1 MGDGVLAH
9 RVQNGVFVAQV
20 NLFENVFGIA
30 GDVLEVFQVARVSE
44 AIEIDEA
51 ADVWFVNNMMNEIG
65 TDEAGAAGD
74 EEIHKS
80 WV

>member
-1 MGDGVLAH
+1 
-9 RVQNGVFVAQV
+9 
-20 NLFENVFGIA
+20 
-30 GDVLEVFQVARVSE
+30 LEVFQVARVSE